1 MIKISKSEM
10 VRKVLKFATG
20 YLIGVLLL
28 LIAGNFITLNGLNIV
43 LGAVLFC
50 VLYIHF
56 YLFDI
61 FSKK

>member
-10 VRKVLKFATG
+10 VRKVLKFVTG

-28 LIAGNFITLNGLNIV
+28 LIAGNFMTLNSLNIV
-43 LGAVLFC
+43 LGAVLFG
-50 VLYIHF
+50 VLYIYF